1 MNKFQI
7 LRIKYP
13 GLIAIKP
20 YIWIPFVENEEKFA
34 FLIASIS
41 KGVTIHDPN
50 NKLVDEG
57 EKGYRLLNK
66 IDDPRDNN
74 VSYIPKGENL
84 DLKFKSLLE
93 VNPFESRTYYEKPY
107 SEVLLLINHQ
117 DKVSL
122 PRLSEYLQKLFVRYN
137 STILKSSLLNPNQ
150 EYRDESMVVL
160 VTMFED
166 EDNFENIIKKEVD
179 LSLEFHPSLIF
190 LSHSKY
196 GILPPKNEF
205 IKKPED
211 LLELP
216 NIFYDVFEI
225 FANAVMLL
233 NHFKNYKSAIL
244 EAFIALE
251 ILIVRITNKL
261 KINNGISKKKLDKYK
276 IDLSLAYIMEVEL
289 KLFFI
294 FTEEEEKLLFQMNRA
309 RKIRNEIMHQN
320 KIAEEVEIR
329 DIMTQMREFL
339 IMLIGKYQELCNNEC
354 S

>member
-1 MNKFQI
+1 MLF
-7 LRIKYP
+7 R
-13 GLIAIKP
+13 
-20 YIWIPFVENEEKFA
+20 
-34 FLIASIS
+34 S
-41 KGVTIHDPN
+41 
-50 NKLVDEG
+50 
-57 EKGYRLLNK
+57 
-66 IDDPRDNN
+66 
-74 VSYIPKGENL
+74 
-84 DLKFKSLLE
+84 
-93 VNPFESRTYYEKPY
+93 
-107 SEVLLLINHQ
+107 VLLLINHQ